1 VKMVM
6 VMIVMM
12 VVEVVISVVLHILT
26 FIFPVPSGLCAA
38 CVRQQ
43 TVHPPRL
50 LSAKCDKCL

>member
-12 VVEVVISVVLHILT
+12 VVEVVIVVLHILT